1 MELLQLYY
9 FRKVA
14 QLEHMTKAAEDLH
27 IAQPALSQA
36 ISRLEN
42 ELGVQLFERK
52 GRKIQLNSIGKQ
64 FLQRVDSALRI
75 LEEGKREVA
84 DRAGVE
90 RGNIYIVASQ
100 IDRLTK
106 PMNRFLSL
114 YPEINFRIS
123 QASMDSMLQLIDD
136 PDVDFLFTPTKIQR
150 ADVTAIPIISEEIYL
165 GVPPGHR
172 IAERGSISL
181 YEVATEPFVNYR
193 KGHPLEQMNKT
204 LCQKVGFTP
213 HVVCEADD
221 PESIASLVRAG
232 LGIAFV
238 GSCKMDD
245 ELVKLRITDPI
256 CRRTYELVKLKD
268 RYITAAAQE
277 FQNFLVE
284 YFSESI
290 EV

>member
-14 QLEHMTKAAEDLH
+14 QLEHMTKAAEELH
-27 IAQPALSQA
+27 IAQPALSQMIA
-36 ISRLEN
+36 RLES
-42 ELGVQLFERK
+42 ELGVQLFDRK

-64 FLQRVDSALRI
+64 FLQRVDAALKI

-84 DRAGVE
+84 DRAGVG
-90 RGNIYIVASQ
+90 RGSIYVVASQ

-114 YPEINFRIS
+114 YPDINFRIS

-136 PDVDFLFTPTKIQR
+136 PDVDFLFTPAKIQR
-150 ADVTAIPIISEEIYL
+150 IDVTAIPILSEVIYL
-165 GVPPGHR
+165 GVPRGHR
-172 IAERGSISL
+172 FAERDSISL
-181 YEVATEPFVNYR
+181 KEVTEENFINYR
-193 KGHPLEQMNKT
+193 KGHPLEQMNKI
-204 LCQKVGFTP
+204 LCQKAGFTP

-221 PESIASLVRAG
+221 AESIASLVRAG

-245 ELVKLRITDPI
+245 DLVKLKITDPV
-256 CRRTYELVKLKD
+256 CRRTYELVELKG
-268 RYITAAAQE
+268 RYRTAAAQE
-277 FQNFLVE
+277 FCTFLIE
-284 YFSESI
+284 YFSKSI
-290 EV
+290 EA